1 MPFSTLSLSVCLFSV
16 WSDKLSGGGAC
27 GIVSDLLCETLVLMA
42 ASTAC
47 AIVFDSHL
55 RNDWRNASP
64 GFLDQNGEGLTM
76 ALPLPGQISVD
87 LPRDEDDY
95 IV

>member
-1 MPFSTLSLSVCLFSV
+1 MCLFSV

-64 GFLDQNGEGLTM
+64 GFLDQDGERLTT
-76 ALPLPGQISVD
+76 ALQLSRPNICGPSARRG
-87 LPRDEDDY
+87 
-95 IV
+95 